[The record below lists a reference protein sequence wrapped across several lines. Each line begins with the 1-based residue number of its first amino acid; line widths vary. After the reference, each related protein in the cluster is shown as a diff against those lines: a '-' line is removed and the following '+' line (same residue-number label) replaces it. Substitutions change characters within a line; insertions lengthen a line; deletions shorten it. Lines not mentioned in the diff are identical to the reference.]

1 VIFDRLARKVSE
13 AAGKPAA
20 FLTAAGLILA
30 WGATGPLLDF
40 SDTWQL
46 YANTFTTLVTFLMV
60 FLIQS
65 SQNHDT
71 KAIQIKLN
79 EIICSIEQADN
90 RIIDLENESDQR
102 IEEARLGLQSRKG

>member
-1 VIFDRLARKVSE
+1 MFDKLARRVSE
-13 AAGKPAA
+13 AAGKPYA
-20 FLTAAGLILA
+20 FFTAAALIVA
-30 WGATGPLLDF
+30 WAATGPLLGF

-46 YANTFTTLVTFLMV
+46 YANTFTTLITFLMV

-79 EIICSIEQADN
+79 EIICAIEEADN
-90 RIIDLENESDQR
+90 RLIGLENDDEQTV
-102 IEEARLGLQSRKG
+102 EAARLGLQERKR